1 MEGKGFLDLH
11 RELMET
17 LGFWDEDYKASI
29 IRLLESR
36 YKRDIIREWGISDLV
51 VNGDKVL
58 FKWYKRYQPLSDE
71 EMIKRYGEK

>member
-36 YKRDIIREWGISDLV
+36 YNRDIIREWGISDLV
-51 VNGDKVL
+51 INGDKVL
-58 FKWYKRYQPLSDE
+58 FKWYKRPSPLSDE
-71 EMIKRYGEK
+71 EMIKRYGK